1 MEPAAGP
8 DPDPYP
14 DPFRPG
20 REDMRVAIERR
31 ELILHYQ
38 PEVDLRDGTVIGVEA
53 LVRWQHPLLGLLP
66 PDRFVANIE
75 RCGAIV
81 EMGSAVIEMAVDQ
94 AKAWSIERGTAMR
107 VWVNL
112 APDQLSDPD
121 RLVSFVER
129 TLTRAGLSA
138 EMLGLELTE
147 STLLGNL
154 EVAAQ
159 ALIRLRSLG
168 VQLALDDFGTGYSS
182 LAYLRQLPVDL
193 LKIDRSF
200 VSGMGDSLSDSAI
213 VQAVTALAHTLGLT
227 VVAEGVESSEQLAE
241 IMAIDADRA
250 QGFLFSAALPA
261 AELTPLLDLP
271 WCGVSLPMRPRSD
284 QGGPSDLA
292 GATGPRAR
300 LLLTA
305 LDSLSSAVVV
315 ANRDRIVYVNAAFEA
330 ETGFGAQD
338 LVGSSPASIDAPG
351 PETSAARAVFFESIH
366 RTEPFVYELTALR
379 ADGSGYPCEVTV
391 SPVLG
396 ATGGVTHWLSTRR
409 NLSAERELNRRIAQ
423 QHRQRVFTTK
433 FNAACLEHRTDS
445 LLNAD
450 ERVEFVHDLARLLD
464 AEYCFVDDFD
474 VQAQLIRT
482 TAVWHDTST
491 HTSAAVESLHE
502 RDRLPHWR
510 AMAAQGLPLSL
521 DNASGA
527 TRAAEQQTLGRADCG
542 PQAAIPICWRG
553 RCFGI
558 LGVAMRHGSDR
569 QWRQDEL
576 DFLQTLADAAGSLA
590 DRRRAFSAAEAK
602 RTRSEFMLAVEQRL
616 GDGTCSVETKL
627 PGIVKDLVAL
637 LGADGAYVDLVAD
650 DHSSYRTLFSVVTRQ
665 TSPGGQGPGQLLV
678 IPGPESCPFDEHH
691 PWMQGLLR
699 LELHTS
705 EGGSDGRVHPVGLAL
720 GTSHM
725 SMPFVIGGRL
735 LGVIGV
741 IQHER
746 RRKWNPMDMQT
757 LRSVATTIGGELGRE
772 RAETRLRESE
782 ERYRLLAETS
792 ADCIAVTDFHG
803 CFTYVSLSSVE
814 TIGHHPEALVGTIFA
829 DLVHPDDLEIMAAA
843 HRRLAAE
850 GRLVFEV
857 RLRHGAGN
865 WVWSAVSMRAVLD
878 ERGRVGEVRGSIRD
892 VTDRHEHAAELA
904 ALATT
909 DVLTGLANR
918 GGLQQHFDRGELSR
932 RTAVMLIDLDG
943 FKLIND
949 TYGHAVGD
957 EVLRHVALRLSSM
970 VRHGDVVARYGG
982 DEFVVLCRDIDET
995 HAVAIGARILARLGQ
1010 PMVIDGHDVVVGA
1023 SIGIATPPDD
1033 PLDAPVRGSSLVIQ
1047 ADKAMYVAKH
1057 AGKQQIRVAAGVAP
1071 LEHAAVIDR

>member
-8 DPDPYP
+8 DSDPDS

-20 REDMRVAIERR
+20 REDMRGAIERR

-66 PDRFVANIE
+66 PDRFVADVE

-94 AKAWSIERGTAMR
+94 AKAWSIERGSAMR

-121 RLVSFVER
+121 GLVSFVER
-129 TLTRAGLSA
+129 TLTRAELSA

-147 STLLGNL
+147 STLLGNI

-227 VVAEGVESSEQLAE
+227 VVAEGVESSEQLAA

-271 WCGVSLPMRPRSD
+271 WCGVSLPIRPPSE

-330 ETGFGAQD
+330 ETGFCAQD

-379 ADGSGYPCEVTV
+379 SDGSGYPCEVTV
-391 SPVLG
+391 SPVLS
-396 ATGGVTHWLSTRR
+396 ATGAVTHWLSTRR

-423 QHRQRVFTTK
+423 QHRQRLFTTK

-445 LLNAD
+445 LPNAD

-464 AEYCFVDDFD
+464 ADYCFLDDFD
-474 VQAQLIRT
+474 VQGQVIRT
-482 TAVWHDTST
+482 SAVWHDTVT
-491 HTSAAVESLHE
+491 HTSAAVESVLE
-502 RDRLPHWR
+502 RDSLPQW
-510 AMAAQGLPLSL
+510 ATMAAQGLPLTL
-521 DNASGA
+521 DNAVPDAVRA
-527 TRAAEQQTLGRADCG
+527 TEQQALGRADCG

-553 RCFGI
+553 NCFGI

-576 DFLQTLADAAGSLA
+576 DFMQTLADAAASLA
-590 DRRRAFSAAEAK
+590 DRRRAFASAEAK
-602 RTRSEFMLAVEQRL
+602 RARSEFMLAVEQRL
-616 GDGTCSVETKL
+616 GDGIGSVETKL
-627 PGIVKDLVAL
+627 PGIVKDLLVL

-650 DHSSYRTLFSVVTRQ
+650 NQCNYQTLFSVVTRQ
-665 TSPGGQGPGQLLV
+665 TSPGGHGPDLLLV
-678 IPGPESCPFDEHH
+678 IPGPPPRSFDEQH

-699 LELHTS
+699 LELLTS
-705 EGGSDGRVHPVGLAL
+705 EGGSDGGVHPVGLAL
-720 GTSHM
+720 GSSHM
-725 SMPFVIGGRL
+725 AMPFVIGGRL

-741 IQHER
+741 IQHEQR
-746 RRKWNPMDMQT
+746 RNWTQMDMQT

-803 CFTYVSLSSVE
+803 RFTYVSLSSVE
-814 TIGHHPEALVGTIFA
+814 TIGHHPDALVGTFFA
-829 DLVHPDDLEIMAAA
+829 DLVHPEDMEIMAAA
-843 HRRLAAE
+843 HGRLAAE

-904 ALATT
+904 ARATT

-918 GGLQQHFDRGELSR
+918 GGLQQHFERGELSR

-957 EVLRHVALRLSSM
+957 EVLRQVALRLSSM
-970 VRHGDVVARYGG
+970 VRQGDVVARYGG

-1010 PMVIDGHDVVVGA
+1010 PMVIDGHEVVVGA

-1033 PLDAPVRGSSLVIQ
+1033 PLDAPAHGSSLVLQ
-1047 ADKAMYVAKH
+1047 ADKAMYEAKH

-1071 LEHAAVIDR
+1071 VTLQL